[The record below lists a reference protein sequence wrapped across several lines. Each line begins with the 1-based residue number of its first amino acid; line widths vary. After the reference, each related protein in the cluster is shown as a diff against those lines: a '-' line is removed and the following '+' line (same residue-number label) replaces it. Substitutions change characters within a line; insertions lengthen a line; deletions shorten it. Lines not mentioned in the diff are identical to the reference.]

1 MEDVKQP
8 QNNNE
13 QIKADITIDNSI
25 NDKLDQMMGYF
36 SKLESRINQIDSNLE
51 KTFINKTEFNTE
63 PKEEP
68 TQEFELG

>member
-1 MEDVKQP
+1 MEDIKQP
-8 QNNNE
+8 QTTNE
-13 QIKADITIDNSI
+13 QIKEVKIDNSI

-68 TQEFELG
+68 IEEFELG